1 MKSTFTK
8 IFFSL
13 GVAGL
18 LVGASSCS
26 SLFEEPAQEV
36 LVASQAY
43 KDVKDA
49 DAAIIGIYGKFVA
62 LSKQHTVLN
71 ELRADLLDVTGNAD
85 MALRE
90 INNHDVKEGNPYA
103 NPRPF
108 YEVILNTND
117 ALKNFKIMK
126 ESGRLTS
133 EQYEQRRADILTLR
147 SYIYLQLGMHFG
159 NVPYVTEALETVKD
173 ARAVVDLPRL
183 SLPALV
189 KALIKDMEMIPGAA
203 EIHSVQSAYL
213 DPYTA
218 ENPLVLN
225 GLDTYA
231 SRLFFINKR
240 CLLGDLYLWDNQY
253 RKAVFQYR
261 NAVGVEKLNGGTEWE
276 VLEPNLNAS
285 GNCYKLTAVAMTSG
299 MGLITVG
306 YSNVADASTLQDNN
320 NFNWRSIFSR
330 DRSSAGSNA
339 TSFIGNDP
347 EWLWMLPFDSR
358 FSPDNSFVELFSPVT
373 LGGSYLLKPSNE
385 AIALWDAQ
393 TQINNIPYDARK
405 IMSCKKING
414 SADYVATKHL
424 YYYLN
429 PSLDGTVGLNSYLTS
444 SIYRKNGRWFLNRA
458 ANIHL
463 KIAEASN
470 RDQRSQ
476 LAYALLNNGVRG
488 NFPVPSGTDVTN
500 VHGMGDVDPVYKFD
514 GRLGDIPRYRGIWRD
529 NLGVRGRAYVK
540 NTDAFATMNTESIE
554 NAIVTEG
561 ALELAFEGHRWGDL
575 VRVALRRN
583 DPAFLADKVYNK
595 LKKANNPNAEAVR
608 AKLMDPANWYLPFK
622 M

>member
-1 MKSTFTK
+1 MKSTITK
-8 IFFSL
+8 ILFSL
-13 GVAGL
+13 GLTGL
-18 LVGASSCS
+18 LLGASSCS
-26 SLFEEPAQEV
+26 SLFEEPTEEV

-43 KDVKDA
+43 KDVRDA
-49 DAAIIGIYGKFVA
+49 DAAIIGIYGKFMG

-71 ELRADLLDVTGNAD
+71 ELRADLLDVTGNSD
-85 MALRE
+85 LALRE
-90 INNHDVKEGNPYA
+90 INNHDVKDNNPYA

-108 YEVILNTND
+108 YEVILSCND

-126 ESGRLTS
+126 DSGRLTN
-133 EQYEQRRADILTLR
+133 EQYEQRRADVLTLR
-147 SYIYLQLGMHFG
+147 SYVYLQLGMHFG
-159 NVPYVTEALETVKD
+159 NIPYVTEALETIKD
-173 ARAVVDLPRL
+173 AKAVVDLPRL
-183 SLPALV
+183 SLRELI
-189 KALIKDMEMIPGAA
+189 KALIKDMEMIPGAT
-203 EIHSVQSAYL
+203 EIHSTMSAYL

-218 ENPLVLN
+218 ENPLVVN
-225 GLDTYA
+225 GLDSYS

-240 CLLGDLYLWDNQY
+240 CFLGDLYLWDNQY

-261 NAVGVEKLNGGTEWE
+261 NAVGVEKLNGGSEWE
-276 VLEPNLNAS
+276 VFESNLNATT
-285 GNCYKLTAVAMTSG
+285 NCYKLTASAMTSG
-299 MGLITVG
+299 MGVITVA

-320 NFNWRSIFSR
+320 NFNWRSIFSK
-330 DRSSAGSNA
+330 DRSSVGANA
-339 TSFIGNDP
+339 ASFISNDP
-347 EWLWMLPFDSR
+347 EWLWMLPFDSK
-358 FSPDNSFVELFSPVT
+358 FSPQNSFVELFSPVT

-385 AIALWDAQ
+385 VISLWDAQ
-393 TQINNIPYDARK
+393 YQANNLPYDARK

-414 SADYVATKHL
+414 SQDYVATKHL

-444 SIYRKNGRWFLNRA
+444 SVYRKNGRWFLNRA
-458 ANIHL
+458 ANVHL

-476 LAYALLNNGVRG
+476 LAYALLNSGIRT
-488 NFPVPSGTDVTN
+488 NFPLATGTDVTN
-500 VHGMGDVDPVYKFD
+500 VHGMGDIDPVYRFD
-514 GRLGDIPRYRGIWRD
+514 ARNGDIPRYRGIWRD
-529 NLGVRGRAYVK
+529 NVGVRGRAYLK
-540 NTDAFATMNTESIE
+540 NTDPFASMNTESIE